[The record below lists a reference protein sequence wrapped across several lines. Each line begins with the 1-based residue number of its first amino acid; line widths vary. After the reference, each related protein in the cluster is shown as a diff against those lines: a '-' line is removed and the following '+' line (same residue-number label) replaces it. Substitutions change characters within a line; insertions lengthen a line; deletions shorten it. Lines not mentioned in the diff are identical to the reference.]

1 MAIKTSSK
9 QKKFHLNIRK
19 NFLTLRVAGHW
30 NRLLRGFMESSSL
43 EIC

>member
-19 NFLTLRVAGHW
+19 NFLTLRVGHW